1 MPQTVQLFDADQ
13 PAWAQASDLS
23 EVRRAG
29 GGARALGLF
38 RQDRPQELTRVFERL
53 RDAVRAALDA
63 ATPPGDLR
71 DLARQMGEAV
81 VDAKVA
87 VREMREA
94 LTRTELELAAESQR
108 LGDAERRGR
117 LAAEIQDQ
125 ETVQVAERFAVRH
138 RERVGV
144 LERKLAAQRE
154 ELGLA
159 ERDLGEMQAQLKAA
173 DRDRPAVA
181 GEGSAERAWR
191 DLQAAGGAR
200 PDVDLQNELL
210 KADID
215 RVAREQ
221 AADEQLDLLKK
232 KLGKKKE

>member
-1 MPQTVQLFDADQ
+1 
-13 PAWAQASDLS
+13 
-23 EVRRAG
+23 
-29 GGARALGLF
+29 
-38 RQDRPQELTRVFERL
+38 VFERL

-63 ATPPGDLR
+63 ATPPGNLR
-71 DLARQMGEAV
+71 DLARQMREAV

-87 VREMREA
+87 VQEMRAA
-94 LTRTELELAAESQR
+94 LARTEVEVTAEGQR
-108 LGDAERRGR
+108 LADAERRGR

-125 ETVQVAERFAVRH
+125 ETVQVAERFTARH

-154 ELGLA
+154 ELALA
-159 ERDLGEMQAQLKAA
+159 ERDLGEMQSQLKAA
-173 DRDRPAVA
+173 DRDRPAGA
-181 GEGSAERAWR
+181 GESSAERAWR
-191 DLQAAGGAR
+191 DIQAAGGTR

-210 KADID
+210 KHDID